1 MLVVE
6 FAHATGSK
14 IEHGVGVGVAHGFV
28 EPEDD
33 ASAHEVADT
42 EAPGDVGQK
51 AACPLPG

>member
-42 EAPGDVGQK
+42 EAPGDIGQK